1 MISMKICNI
10 FVTVAALVISAA
22 IMMSASSFPIEMKQA
37 GPGPGFWPFLLGAA
51 LAVAAVVLA
60 LFTFVRRDELS
71 REVVKLKTPANMQ
84 VYAMMALLVVFCGLI
99 YLLGFYL
106 ATLIIVP
113 CVMRKLECRNAK
125 LIALTTVGITV
136 FIYLVFGELLHT
148 QLPESV
154 FLQ

>member
-1 MISMKICNI
+1 
-10 FVTVAALVISAA
+10 
-22 IMMSASSFPIEMKQA
+22 
-37 GPGPGFWPFLLGAA
+37 
-51 LAVAAVVLA
+51 
-60 LFTFVRRDELS
+60 
-71 REVVKLKTPANMQ
+71 MQ